1 VAAVDVAAVDV
12 AVAEMVRASLTAL
25 SRHKSGYGFGAAPP
39 GCITLTAV
47 TSPNPRTA
55 SRPARRAATVL
66 AGLVFSIALLGGGLS
81 TPAAAAT
88 SSYEA
93 ADSLGLLPA
102 LLLFV
107 GTPIG
112 LFLLIWLLVVAGQLS
127 RRPRRESDLSWF
139 RDMTDDDATTPA
151 ELAAHT
157 SGQDAEGVAPATGE
171 EPELAAPAPA
181 DEPEPVTEPVTE
193 PSGSTRVTPGS

>member
-1 VAAVDVAAVDV
+1 
-12 AVAEMVRASLTAL
+12 
-25 SRHKSGYGFGAAPP
+25 
-39 GCITLTAV
+39 V

-55 SRPARRAATVL
+55 IRPARRAATVL
-66 AGLVFSIALLGGGLS
+66 AGLVFSIAMLDGALS

-93 ADSLGLLPA
+93 ANSLGLLQT
-102 LLLFV
+102 LLLFI

-139 RDMTDDDATTPA
+139 REMSDDDATTPA
-151 ELAAHT
+151 ELAAPS
-157 SGQDAEGVAPATGE
+157 SGEDAERTAPATGAEPAVDARETGE
-171 EPELAAPAPA
+171 EPELATSATT
-181 DEPEPVTEPVTE
+181 DEPEPVTE
-193 PSGSTRVTPGS
+193 PSGSTRVTPGG